1 MAAITTCMSHCYG
14 NTEHTLQFEDYN
26 YMYVMETQNTLY
38 NFKIITTCMLW
49 KHRKHFTI

>member
-26 YMYVMETQNTLY
+26 YMYLY
-38 NFKIITTCMLW
+38 VHLFPLDVPPWQVKSSSV
-49 KHRKHFTI
+49 R